1 MTFRMETAEQFA
13 RRANIAKYQ
22 KILAKYLTTDERR
35 FVERRIAEEQAAL
48 QQLAGRTRNET
59 TYAA

>member
-22 KILAKYLTTDERR
+22 KILAKFLTTDERR
-35 FVERRIAEEQAAL
+35 FVELRIAEEQAAL
-48 QQLAGRTRNET
+48 QQLAGRTGNET